1 MNRKKLISVTAFVAT
16 LLISAIAQGA
26 MWLEQTAP
34 GVFTPTDA
42 PAAIDSNFEA
52 VYFTENPTGVFNGF
66 YDVYNNS
73 QDYRLLSFGISNRDT
88 IALIHS
94 NGFTGDFGC
103 FSSWCYGSSNL
114 NEFNWG
120 SEEIDFDGNTAMDV
134 FGAIADVIDVG
145 DNVFNF
151 YMAED
156 GDLGPGDSWDGFVW
170 QENTPSSSMFVVL
183 YPDAQSGNAI
193 YGFDLQASAVPLPAG
208 IWLLLSGFVIVA
220 ARRSA
225 ERLA

>member
-1 MNRKKLISVTAFVAT
+1 MNCMKPIGVVALVAT
-16 LLISAIAQGA
+16 LFIASAAHAA

-42 PAAIDSNFEA
+42 PAAIDSNFDA
-52 VYFTENPTGVFNGF
+52 VYFTENPVSAFNGF
-66 YDVYNNS
+66 YDVHNNS

-88 IALIHS
+88 VALIHS
-94 NGFTGDFGC
+94 GGLTGGFGC

-120 SEEIDFDGNTAMDV
+120 SEEIDFDGNTGMDV
-134 FGAIADVIDVG
+134 FGAIGDVIDVG

-156 GDLGPGDSWDGFVW
+156 GDLGPGDSWDGFV
-170 QENTPSSSMFVVL
+170 
-183 YPDAQSGNAI
+183 
-193 YGFDLQASAVPLPAG
+193 
-208 IWLLLSGFVIVA
+208 
-220 ARRSA
+220 
-225 ERLA
+225 